1 MVSSSSYYAAL
12 AAGILLA
19 TSSSTSTS
27 STSIILLPGCHAFVP
42 ASTNHRKSSAI
53 VNRDILKPP
62 VVGGGV
68 PAPSPIAS
76 ANHLHL
82 QHIPPTVL
90 HANPAGRTPGH
101 DPPEGEVQD
110 ISETT
115 QTALDKYGIDFTAR
129 ASEGKLD
136 PGAFFCFHFS
146 AYKMQRATSLVWECI
161 LTLLSL
167 TPCSLSHSLN

>member
-27 STSIILLPGCHAFVP
+27 SSIINLPGCQAFVP

-53 VNRDILKPP
+53 VINRDILKPP
-62 VVGGGV
+62 VVVGGV
-68 PAPSPIAS
+68 PAPSPV
-76 ANHLHL
+76 L

-101 DPPEGEVQD
+101 DPPEEVQD

-136 PGAFFCFHFS
+136 PGTWHV
-146 AYKMQRATSLVWECI
+146 KELQ
-161 LTLLSL
+161 
-167 TPCSLSHSLN
+167 

>member
-1 MVSSSSYYAAL
+1 MVSSSSHYAAL

-19 TSSSTSTS
+19 TSSSSSTSTS
-27 STSIILLPGCHAFVP
+27 SSIINLPGCHAFVP
-42 ASTNHRKSSAI
+42 ASINNRKSSAI

-76 ANHLHL
+76 TSQFV
-82 QHIPPTVL
+82 QHIPPTAL

-136 PGAFFCFHFS
+136 PGTFFCF
-146 AYKMQRATSLVWECI
+146 SLFGTERVTI
-161 LTLLSL
+161 T
-167 TPCSLSHSLN
+167 